1 MERVKGNLCFQRACM
16 GDLAFLDK
24 VAGDAYL
31 FRVNFVRYLAS
42 RNKEVRGV
50 DRVTLSGKAKENSK
64 AGDIGGQG
72 NGGTGSN
79 PASDQ
84 MAGTAAESKEIPH
97 EEMTRDQ
104 LIEKIQASQA
114 EAGKNFDLY
123 LRSRAEIENLKR
135 RFQRDKEDLSK
146 FANEVLIKQLLPVID
161 NLEKALEHAQ
171 GQDALDALKEGVS
184 LTLKG
189 LKDVL
194 IKEGLAEVKAEGAPF
209 DPNYHEA
216 LMQKEDDSV
225 PEGTVLQACQ
235 TGYILNERL
244 VRPALVVVSKGKDTG
259 DS

>member
-1 MERVKGNLCFQRACM
+1 MLTSLQEIFSAIKLPGT
-16 GDLAFLDK
+16 
-24 VAGDAYL
+24 
-31 FRVNFVRYLAS
+31 S
-42 RNKEVRGV
+42 EVQGV
-50 DRVTLSGKAKENSK
+50 DRVTLSGKAQENNK

-72 NGGTGSN
+72 DGSTGSN

-84 MAGTAAESKEIPH
+84 MAGVSAEPKEVLV

-104 LIEKIQASQA
+104 LIEKIKATQG

-135 RFQRDKEDLSK
+135 RFQREKEDLSK

-171 GQDALDALKEGVS
+171 GQDTLDALKEGVR

-194 IKEGLAEVKAEGAPF
+194 SKEGLEEVKAEGAPF

-225 PEGTVLQACQ
+225 PSGTVIQACQ

-244 VRPALVVVSKGKDTG
+244 VRPALVVVSKGKDAG

>member
-1 MERVKGNLCFQRACM
+1 
-16 GDLAFLDK
+16 
-24 VAGDAYL
+24 
-31 FRVNFVRYLAS
+31 
-42 RNKEVRGV
+42 V
-50 DRVTLSGKAKENSK
+50 DRVTLSGKAQENSK
-64 AGDIGGQG
+64 EGGIRSPGYGDQD
-72 NGGTGSN
+72 SS

-84 MAGTAAESKEIPH
+84 TVGPAAEAKETPL

-104 LIEKIQASQA
+104 LIEKIKTTQA
-114 EAGKNFDLY
+114 EAAKNFDLH

-135 RFQRDKEDLSK
+135 RFQRDKDDLSK

-171 GQDALDALKEGVS
+171 GRDALDALKEGVR

-194 IKEGLAEVKAEGAPF
+194 SKEGLEEVKAEGAPF

-225 PEGTVLQACQ
+225 PAGTVIQACQ
-235 TGYILNERL
+235 TGYVLNERL
-244 VRPALVVVSKGKDTG
+244 VRPALVVVSKEKDTTN
-259 DS
+259 

>member
-1 MERVKGNLCFQRACM
+1 MLTVSREFFKQ
-16 GDLAFLDK
+16 
-24 VAGDAYL
+24 
-31 FRVNFVRYLAS
+31 LAS
-42 RNKEVRGV
+42 WNEEERGV
-50 DRVTLSGKAKENSK
+50 DRVTLSGKAQESSK
-64 AGDIGGQG
+64 TGDIHGSG
-72 NGGTGSN
+72 NGDTGSS

-84 MAGTAAESKEIPH
+84 MAGTAAEPKEVPI
-97 EEMTRDQ
+97 EDMTRDQ
-104 LIEKIQASQA
+104 LIEKIKATQA
-114 EAGKNFDLY
+114 EAAKNFDLY

-135 RFQRDKEDLSK
+135 RFQREKEDLSK

-171 GQDALDALKEGVS
+171 GRDALDALKEGVS

-189 LKDVL
+189 LKDAL
-194 IKEGLAEVKAEGAPF
+194 IKEGLEEVKAEGAPF

-225 PEGTVLQACQ
+225 PVGTVLQACQ

-259 DS
+259 DQ

>member
-1 MERVKGNLCFQRACM
+1 M
-16 GDLAFLDK
+16 
-24 VAGDAYL
+24 
-31 FRVNFVRYLAS
+31 
-42 RNKEVRGV
+42 
-50 DRVTLSGKAKENSK
+50 DRVTLSGKAQENSK
-64 AGDIGGQG
+64 AGDIRGQG
-72 NGGTGSN
+72 NGGTGSS

-84 MAGTAAESKEIPH
+84 TAGPSAESNEVPI

-104 LIEKIQASQA
+104 LIEKIKATQA
-114 EAGKNFDLY
+114 EAEKNFDLY

-135 RFQRDKEDLSK
+135 RFQREKDDLSK

-171 GQDALDALKEGVS
+171 GQDALDALKEGVR

-189 LKDVL
+189 LKDAL
-194 IKEGLAEVKAEGAPF
+194 SKEGLEEVKAEGAPF

-225 PEGTVLQACQ
+225 PAGTVLQACQ
-235 TGYILNERL
+235 TGYTLNERL
-244 VRPALVVVSKGKDTG
+244 VRPALVVVSKGKDMG

>member
-1 MERVKGNLCFQRACM
+1 M
-16 GDLAFLDK
+16 
-24 VAGDAYL
+24 
-31 FRVNFVRYLAS
+31 
-42 RNKEVRGV
+42 
-50 DRVTLSGKAKENSK
+50 
-64 AGDIGGQG
+64 
-72 NGGTGSN
+72 
-79 PASDQ
+79 
-84 MAGTAAESKEIPH
+84 
-97 EEMTRDQ
+97 
-104 LIEKIQASQA
+104 IEKIKETQT
-114 EAGKNFDLY
+114 EAAKNFDLY

-135 RFQRDKEDLSK
+135 SFQREKEDLSK

-171 GQDALDALKEGVS
+171 GRDALDALKEGVR

-194 IKEGLAEVKAEGAPF
+194 IKEGLEEVKAEGARF

-225 PEGTVLQACQ
+225 PAGTVLQACQ